1 MIAKQEDSTLYANTM
16 VVHHDPETKK
26 LKTIVATGNVKIVQ
40 LERRATGQR
49 ATFDQDENK
58 IILDGD
64 AVVREGEN
72 VVRGERVIY
81 YVNEERSVVEGGKAG
96 RVMTTIT
103 PSKKE

>member
-1 MIAKQEDSTLYANTM
+1 
-16 VVHHDPETKK
+16 
-26 LKTIVATGNVKIVQ
+26 VAAGNVKIVQ

-49 ATFDQDENK
+49 ATFDQEENK
-58 IILDGD
+58 IVLDGE

-81 YVNEERSVVEGGKAG
+81 YVNEERSVVEGGKGG
-96 RVMTTIT
+96 RVTTTIT